1 MTSPLASLSFV
12 KLFWVIY
19 YFISL
24 VFFPFHDQSSKIRYE
39 THNMTTNVTHYYI
52 LHIFNYK
59 LREMLGLLFIL
70 FHSFDIQFYGIIF
83 FLFSESRPMLFSEN
97 I

>member
-1 MTSPLASLSFV
+1 
-12 KLFWVIY
+12 
-19 YFISL
+19 
-24 VFFPFHDQSSKIRYE
+24 
-39 THNMTTNVTHYYI
+39 
-52 LHIFNYK
+52 
-59 LREMLGLLFIL
+59 MLGLLFIL